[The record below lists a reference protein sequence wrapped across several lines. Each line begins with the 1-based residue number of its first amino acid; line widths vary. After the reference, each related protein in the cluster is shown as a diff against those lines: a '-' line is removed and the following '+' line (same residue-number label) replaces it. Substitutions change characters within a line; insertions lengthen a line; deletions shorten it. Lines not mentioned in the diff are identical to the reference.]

1 MIELIAFLGNPGK
14 KYDLTRHNAA
24 WVLSDVADIS
34 RNAAWQ
40 SKFKGQYAKVNLPMC
55 AGRSV
60 HLLKPETFM
69 NASGESV
76 LHAMSF
82 FRLKPE
88 NVLIVHDELE
98 IKPAVLSFKWSGGLG
113 GHNGLR
119 SINSH
124 LGTADFFRLRV
135 GIGRPDVP
143 KKNNPDIVGFVL
155 ARFAQ
160 SEIERLESQAQ
171 NLNEFFA
178 EVLSSDDPKSL
189 VKKWAKLLPPEAELS

>member
-14 KYDLTRHNAA
+14 KYEYTRHNAA
-24 WVLSDVADIS
+24 WVLSDIAEIS
-34 RNAAWQ
+34 KYASWQ
-40 SKFKGQYAKVNLPMC
+40 NKFKGQYAKVMLN
-55 AGRSV
+55 GRSI

-76 LHAMSF
+76 VHALSF

-88 NVLIVHDELE
+88 NLLVVHDELE

-119 SINSH
+119 SIKAQV
-124 LGTADFFRLRV
+124 GTADFFRLKV
-135 GIGRPDVP
+135 GIGRPPVP
-143 KKNNPDIVGFVL
+143 KRENPDITSFVL

-160 SEIERLESQAQ
+160 SEIDVLETQAS
-171 NLNEFFA
+171 NLNDFFS
-178 EVLSSDDPKSL
+178 EVLTSEEPQDL
-189 VKKWAKLLPPEAELS
+189 IKKWSKVLPLQAE